1 MVRRKWSAREIALG
15 SAFLAVILSLLTFY
29 IWYQTEAIRLGK
41 TIERHK
47 HEISFLRE
55 EIKKLEIRKAELLDP
70 AVVDRIARDRLG
82 LRDPSPDEIFHL
94 DTLVRAEARSR

>member
-1 MVRRKWSAREIALG
+1 MIRRKWSAREIALG
-15 SAFLAVILSLLTFY
+15 SALLVVVLGLLTFY

-41 TIERHK
+41 TIEK
-47 HEISFLRE
+47 DKDEIAVLRE

-82 LRDPSPDEIFHL
+82 LREASPGEIFHR
-94 DTLVRAEARSR
+94 DAPPNVEARSR

>member
-1 MVRRKWSAREIALG
+1 MIRRKWSAREIALG
-15 SAFLAVILSLLTFY
+15 STLLVVVLGLLTFY

-41 TIERHK
+41 AIEK
-47 HEISFLRE
+47 DKDEIAALRE

-82 LRDPSPDEIFHL
+82 LREAYPDEIFHH
-94 DTLVRAEARSR
+94 DAPVTAEARSR